1 MIGEKIDVLKIV
13 WEDIYVVQE
22 CLFVLD
28 SEEHGKEFGFEDV
41 RITQE
46 FGSNACTCS
55 ETKHTR
61 SCYITSAVRF
71 KRGGGVKDHPH
82 SKCFW
87 VGI

>member
-1 MIGEKIDVLKIV
+1 MIGVKIDVVEIV

-28 SEEHGKEFGFEDV
+28 NEEHGKEFGFEDV

-46 FGSNACTCS
+46 FGSNASTCS

-61 SCYITSAVRF
+61 SCYITSAVRL
-71 KRGGGVKDHPH
+71 KGGGGVKDHPH